1 MTFVPNQQP
10 RMGMST
16 TVRTILFWV
25 LMVALAVVLWQMASK
40 DKPGAPASSSSTIS
54 YSDFMAQVD
63 KSNVRSV
70 KIVESPST
78 AEVEG
83 ELREP
88 PQSFRVTVPKEAIPD
103 LTERLQKQGASIDVS
118 SGKDANWRTTAVN
131 LLPIIVIVALWIFSM
146 SRRSGRSMR
155 NAPASPATPTTP
167 TTPTVPTNRPLG

>member
-25 LMVALAVVLWQMASK
+25 LMVVLATVLWKMAES
-40 DKPGAPASSSSTIS
+40 DRRSGPSEPSSTMS

-63 KSNVRSV
+63 QNNVRSV

-78 AEVEG
+78 AEIEG
-83 ELREP
+83 QLREP
-88 PQSFRVTVPKEAIPD
+88 AQSFRVTVPKEAIPD

-118 SGKDANWRTTAVN
+118 TGKDANWRTTAVN
-131 LLPIIVIVALWIFSM
+131 LLPIIIIVALWIFSM

-155 NAPASPATPTTP
+155 NPPASPAIP